1 MLRVQSRTQ
10 LVREEVFMRRT
21 RGLPWLMA
29 LLCGAVALR
38 LLSIYQAPQEI
49 TAANAPE
56 TLPSS
61 TRIVLNGEKIF
72 PIGLYHTSW
81 AGEPEQK
88 YDALEK
94 IGAAGFN
101 LMHPA
106 LKTEDLA
113 FVRRANELGVNLI
126 IEANE
131 PDGTKQI
138 IEAFKDEPNVLG
150 WLVADDFNSESRVQ
164 TPAEIR
170 KQVNLVKR
178 IAPNQY
184 TYMSGNTA
192 GLDQFIGLTDIVGI
206 QTYSIPSDPL
216 DVTNTM
222 LSYTLTYTS
231 PADVSLIAN
240 LQTWA
245 AKNRR
250 PPTPEEV
257 RNITYQ
263 ALINGVDGIL
273 YYTYLDE
280 IWNIEDHP
288 EIWTELTRIAPE
300 VRLLMPA
307 IIDGTLRII
316 DSETDGVRVGQWSY
330 KEKRYLVMINMT
342 TDPIIDFTLQLPE
355 VSQITPM
362 FTDRPDTFTLTD
374 GVIIGNLEPE
384 VVYVY
389 VVE

>member
-1 MLRVQSRTQ
+1 
-10 LVREEVFMRRT
+10 MRKRK
-21 RGLPWLMA
+21 GLPWMWLFG
-29 LLCGAVALR
+29 LICGGIVMR
-38 LLSIYQAPQEI
+38 LLLLYQAPEQI
-49 TAANAPE
+49 AASNAPE

-61 TRIVLNGEKIF
+61 TRIVLDGEKIF
-72 PIGLYHTSW
+72 PIGMYHTSW
-81 AGEPEQK
+81 AGQPQDK

-106 LKTEDLA
+106 LKTEELD
-113 FVRRANELGVNLI
+113 FVQRAAELGVNLI
-126 IEANE
+126 IEPNE
-131 PDGTKQI
+131 PNGTDEI

-164 TPAEIR
+164 TPSDIR

-178 IAPNQY
+178 IAPHQY

-216 DVTNTM
+216 DVTDEM
-222 LSYTLTYTS
+222 LSYTLAFTS
-231 PADVSLIAN
+231 PEEVSLIAN
-240 LQTWA
+240 LQTWTA
-245 AKNRR
+245 EGRR
-250 PPTPEEV
+250 APTPVEI

-288 EIWTELTRIAPE
+288 EIWEELTRIAPE
-300 VRLLMPA
+300 VRLLSPA
-307 IIDGTLRII
+307 IIDGTLRTI
-316 DSETDGVRVGQWSY
+316 DSGTAGVRVGQWSY
-330 KEKRYLVMINMT
+330 SEKRYVVIINMT
-342 TDPIIDFTLQLPE
+342 TEAVMDFTLQLPE
-355 VSQITPM
+355 VDQITPM
-362 FTDRPDTFTLTD
+362 FTERPDPFTFAG
-374 GVIIGNLEPE
+374 GVIVGNLEPE
-384 VVYVY
+384 MVYVY